1 MTILKFVTGLFAILL
16 ITVIPIVLKAEDI
29 CEESTDRVEYYLT
42 EFVEEAAQTRR
53 VSKEMVERLFTSVA
67 CEPDIYEIRIT
78 LGIRRLV
85 PGGGE
90 YCVNMSTLQLTD
102 RLSEIK
108 DTELDEGD
116 TVTVS
121 ARVVSESLFSR
132 LARRYDSAREGADGS
147 ICMGRRIGWGKKDEN
162 D

>member
-42 EFVEEAAQTRR
+42 EFVEEAAETRR

-67 CEPDIYEIRIT
+67 CEPDIYEIGIT

-132 LARRYDSAREGADGS
+132 LVRRYDSAREGADGS

>member
-42 EFVEEAAQTRR
+42 EFVEEAAETRR
-53 VSKEMVERLFTSVA
+53 VSKEMVERLFTFVA
-67 CEPDIYEIRIT
+67 CEPDIYEIGIT